1 MSLILSGKAK
11 RGNQEVSFLE
21 ILLQWANNYSKFET
35 EWVWHV
41 FWNLRIHMHAKS
53 VKCSPNN

>member
-21 ILLQWANNYSKFET
+21 ILLQWANNYQSLKQNEVTCFLKSK
-35 EWVWHV
+35 
-41 FWNLRIHMHAKS
+41 NPYA
-53 VKCSPNN
+53 C